1 MKYFDA
7 HTHVQF
13 VAYDADREE
22 VMARAKE
29 AEVGMNLVGTQLDTS
44 RAAVE
49 LAEKHEDAYASI
61 ALHPVHTSKSFHDTK
76 ELGGEGKAFT
86 SRGEKFDFDAYEK
99 LGQSPKVIAIG
110 ECGLDYYRLE
120 EDTKKIQHEVFVQ
133 HIELANKLNKPL
145 MLHIR
150 DGAHQSSGEAGA
162 YKDSIELLKSH
173 AKVPG
178 DVHFF
183 AGDWGIAKQFLD
195 LGFTLS
201 FTGVLTFTHDYDEV
215 VKNTPMDM
223 LLTETDAPYI
233 TPVPYRG
240 QRNEPIHV
248 REVVKAMV
256 RLKEVDEETMRAQIL
271 SNSKRFIGVD
281 SL

>member
-1 MKYFDA
+1 VKYFDA
-7 HTHVQF
+7 HTHTQF

-22 VMARAKE
+22 VMQRAKE
-29 AEVGMNLVGTQLDTS
+29 AEVGMNVVGTQLDTS

-49 LAEKHEDAYASI
+49 LAEKHDEVWASV
-61 ALHPVHTSKSFHDTK
+61 ALHPVHTSKSYHDTK

-86 SRGEKFDFDAYEK
+86 SRGETFDISNYEP
-99 LGQSPKVIAIG
+99 LAQNPKVIAIG

-120 EDTKKIQHEVFVQ
+120 ADTKKLQHDVFVQ
-133 HIELANKLNKPL
+133 HIELANKVSKPL

-150 DGAHQSSGEAGA
+150 DGAHQSGSDADA
-162 YKDSIELLKSH
+162 YKDAIELLKTHS
-173 AKVPG
+173 KVQG

-183 AGDWGIAKQFLD
+183 AGDWSIAKQFLD

-215 VKNTPMDM
+215 IKNTPLDM

-233 TPVPYRG
+233 TPVPFRG

-248 REVVKAMV
+248 REVVKAIAAIKN
-256 RLKEVDEETMRAQIL
+256 LDPESTCAQIL
-271 SNSKRFIGVD
+271 LNSQRFIGIA
-281 SL
+281 